1 MEAWLVILIFVAV
14 CLAVNIVMYAIG
26 YYSFGKGKRGMYA
39 RNKYLPPGF
48 MIGIVWIGIF
58 ASLGY
63 AFWLSYT
70 GPNYEGKTEPNKWNS
85 ATIAI
90 IVVASYCLLYPFLT
104 RFMHERYIVVLN
116 LIALLMAAALC
127 IIVVNE
133 YVAAFWYTL
142 PLLVWCSYVVFADVM
157 QYNSVIE
164 KYGLNTYKSK
174 SK

>member
-14 CLAVNIVMYAIG
+14 CTAVNIIMYAIG
-26 YYSFGKGKRGMYA
+26 YYGHGKRGMYA
-39 RNKYLPPGF
+39 RNKYLPPGGL
-48 MIGIVWIGIF
+48 IGLVWIGIF

-63 AFWLSYT
+63 SFFLAYSGDPY
-70 GPNYEGKTEPNKWNS
+70 PGKTEPAKWTA

-90 IVVASYCLLYPFLT
+90 VVVCSYCLLYPFLT
-104 RFMHERYIVVLN
+104 KFMHERYIVLLN
-116 LIALLMAAALC
+116 LIALLMAAALS

-133 YVAAFWYTL
+133 CVAAFWYTL
-142 PLLVWCSYVVFADVM
+142 PLLVWCSYVVFSDIM

-164 KYGLNTYKSK
+164 KYGLNKSK

>member
-14 CLAVNIVMYAIG
+14 CLAVNIIMYILG
-26 YYSFGKGKRGMYA
+26 YYGHGKRGIYA
-39 RNKYLPPGF
+39 KNKYLPPGF

-63 AFWLSYT
+63 SFWLSYT
-70 GPNYEGKTEPNKWNS
+70 GDPFEGKTEPKKWTA

-104 RFMHERYIVVLN
+104 YALHERYIVLLN
-116 LIALLMAAALC
+116 LIALLMAAALS

-133 YVAAFWYTL
+133 CVAAFWYTL
-142 PLLVWCSYVVFADVM
+142 PLLVWCSYIVFSDIM

-164 KYGLNTYKSK
+164 KFGLNKYKSK